1 MRSHNTLACTCADLR
16 KLELAC
22 AETDL
27 RKHASCHA
35 NFYLPTSPQ
44 LSDRQDEECIEEQSS
59 NTIYERQMLPKKRG
73 SFPLWNPQPNA
84 FAPLTHRRK
93 GVLIGDLGR
102 VTADG
107 AFDVLF
113 NICKAAGHPDNPDE
127 LPDGFTPLSL
137 NANDIHGFQEYISG
151 DYIASASVTKLRLG
165 SVYLGESSIG

>member
-1 MRSHNTLACTCADLR
+1 MHTLLQRCHLTSSTRSFGFSRRELETCVPAAL
-16 KLELAC
+16 
-22 AETDL
+22 
-27 RKHASCHA
+27 
-35 NFYLPTSPQ
+35 FTSPQ

-137 NANDIHGFQEYISG
+137 NANDIHGFQEYTSG

-165 SVYLGESSIG
+165 SVHLARIICWLTN